1 MKKLTKEEY
10 EILYFIS
17 RGRNSIERLEGIFE
31 KENILKTIKKL
42 EKMELIKIS
51 YRDEEIYGFMETQE
65 GEGLLNSKEYNEWF
79 NECGD

>member
-1 MKKLTKEEY
+1 MKKLTKIEY

-31 KENILKTIKKL
+31 KENILKIIRKL

-51 YRDEEIYGFMETQE
+51 YREKEIYGFMVN
-65 GEGLLNSKEYNEWF
+65 LNQN
-79 NECGD
+79 